1 MSGKAEYILGCAMI
15 ALEDCLAAFRLALLP
30 VVTHYSLLLL
40 HAIRAVLPVGQKK
53 KLRLKGKKIIQG
65 RIEVRMRNE
74 YPD

>member
-40 HAIRAVLPVGQKK
+40 QAIRAVLPERQKK
-53 KLRLKGKKIIQG
+53 K
-65 RIEVRMRNE
+65 N
-74 YPD
+74 